1 MNDDREMMC
10 WVLAKVTYKGPKKD
24 EKESG
29 GNVHFSEV
37 PQDGRLLQP
46 DESGQGL
53 LKEINFS
60 HKDV

>member
-1 MNDDREMMC
+1 ML
-10 WVLAKVTYKGPKKD
+10 VKVTYKGPKKD

-37 PQDGRLLQP
+37 PQDGRFLQP
-46 DESGQGL
+46 DESGQRL